1 MLRWVIVIKDVSGK
15 HFEGFQAR
23 TAHEGDEGR
32 DIALHQRGSDVA
44 SAGFVGPRNKNKTQK
59 YKIMENPFFH
69 SKQSGKC
76 RVGFA
81 LILAVALGSWVAPEL
96 HAQVVVVPNALATN
110 DGNGSST
117 STAGFAS
124 VRWLHIH
131 DASEFGA
138 LSGPSFLTQFAYRP
152 DRILGQSGPRSWNLR
167 IFASTTRRSVDE
179 LSTTFA
185 ENLGTNNTLVF
196 DGTVN
201 VTTGNLPGPGNTRQ
215 FDYVVPFTT
224 PFLYDPAAGNL
235 VLDLQIVGNGSAL
248 TFDTVLSV
256 DPAIGR
262 IFSFSSSTATTGT
275 IWADNLVTQFTF
287 KAPPEVLGTWTR
299 KADMITGRSGHA
311 SSVVNGKIYVFG
323 GAPNGS
329 GTSSISAAEVYDPV
343 TNTNTALDDMTS
355 SRAWAACAAV
365 NGKIYLFGG
374 DPAFLSNPLQTVE
387 EYDPAGNTWTEKA
400 NMPTARSSSA
410 AVAIE
415 GKIYVIGG
423 LTTWGSAVA
432 EVEAY
437 DPATN
442 SWETKAPLPAPRG
455 LLCAA
460 VVDGKIYAIGS
471 SLPPSGPWSRTVE
484 MYDPKTNVWSQR
496 ASMPSARGALACA
509 AVNGR
514 IYVMGGVNS
523 GTVSAANEEYDPR
536 TDTWVKRAPIQ
547 MSATGG
553 QTGLGAPSV
562 REVNGRLYA
571 MGGGRVFGGISERL
585 VLEYTPPN
593 LTPEA
598 RLSVQ
603 SVIREGKTHVRL
615 EWPSHAEYFDLLQS
629 HKDLHPTGWT
639 DVERLSG
646 TGETFIREF
655 PAVGPAGFFRLQR
668 ERK

>member
-1 MLRWVIVIKDVSGK
+1 
-15 HFEGFQAR
+15 
-23 TAHEGDEGR
+23 
-32 DIALHQRGSDVA
+32 
-44 SAGFVGPRNKNKTQK
+44 
-59 YKIMENPFFH
+59 MENPFFH
-69 SKQSGKC
+69 SKQSGKR

-81 LILAVALGSWVAPEL
+81 LILAVALGSWVTPKL
-96 HAQVVVVPNALATN
+96 RAQVVVVPNSLATD
-110 DGNGSST
+110 DGNGFGT
-117 STAGFAS
+117 STTGPAS

-131 DASEFGA
+131 DASEFGT

-152 DRILGQSGPRSWNLR
+152 DTIPGQSGPRSLTLR
-167 IFASTTRRSVDE
+167 IYASTTSRTVAGI
-179 LSTTFA
+179 STTFA
-185 ENLGTNNTLVF
+185 ENPGTNNTLVF
-196 DGTVN
+196 DGKVN

-215 FDYVVPFTT
+215 FDYVFPFTT
-224 PFLYDPAAGNL
+224 PFLYNPAAGNL
-235 VLDLQIVGNGSAL
+235 ALDLQIEANGSAL
-248 TFDTVLSV
+248 TFDTVLG

-262 IFSFSSSTATTGT
+262 VFGGSSSTATTGY
-275 IWADNLVTQFTF
+275 IRASHVTQFTF
-287 KAPPEVLGTWTR
+287 KAPSEVLGTWTR

-387 EYDPAGNTWTEKA
+387 EYDPAGNTWTGKA
-400 NMPTARSSSA
+400 NMPTARSCSA
-410 AVAIE
+410 AVVIG

-442 SWETKAPLPAPRG
+442 SWETKAPLPEPRG
-455 LLCAA
+455 FLCAA

-496 ASMPSARGALACA
+496 ASMPSARGALDCA

-514 IYVMGGVNS
+514 IYVMGGRN
-523 GTVSAANEEYDPR
+523 GETIYAANEEYDPR

-547 MSATGG
+547 MAATGG
-553 QTGLGAPSV
+553 PTGLVALTV

-571 MGGGRVFGGISERL
+571 MGGQRSFGGISERL

-615 EWPSHAEYFDLLQS
+615 EWTSHAEYFDLLQS

-646 TGETFIREF
+646 TGGTFVREF